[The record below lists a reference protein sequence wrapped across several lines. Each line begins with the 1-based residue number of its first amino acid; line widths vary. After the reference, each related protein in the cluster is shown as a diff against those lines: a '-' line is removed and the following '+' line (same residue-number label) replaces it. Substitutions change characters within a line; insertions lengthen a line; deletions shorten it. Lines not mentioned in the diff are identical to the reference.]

1 MRRVHWRGRDHV
13 LKRVLIQVGGFHLS
27 LRMRQL
33 LGKGTPRG
41 LQGLSAESL
50 LMGLR
55 RWIAVLVGTEQ
66 EIAGRPLRML
76 SHPVGFEFFISRPAG

>member
-50 LMGLR
+50 LMWLR
-55 RWIAVLVGTEQ
+55 FWIAVLMRM
-66 EIAGRPLRML
+66 AGEDAFGPGSCCLV
-76 SHPVGFEFFISRPAG
+76 P